1 MTTPT
6 RQLHTSSSSIMKL
19 TGHNT
24 REVPRPRFGTAQV
37 WVESPLQ
44 LLSAVETHAAG
55 LLGHDV
61 RIIPRQGM
69 PLEATTQALLANA
82 PAGVSFLPPARK
94 PPAPKNSADRF
105 VVGDAYS
112 GKVQRALLAGIKAK
126 EVIIID
132 DGMATLALIKQLTAM
147 DPTALVRARAKNSAA
162 RTAMGLAMWHRLRQL
177 ARESRLLI
185 VSALLVDEPTQQ
197 RMEEVGIKF
206 AQHKFE
212 WLATQP
218 VAERFTEPTLLIG
231 SAMVADGLIHEQPY
245 LEWIASIAEDGPVA
259 YFPHRRENGQLL
271 EKIGRIENLVAMQH
285 TVPIEMRL
293 RALRPGQEIRALPS
307 TVIPSLRL
315 LLGHDAKALYPQ
327 PVPDSWWTDSTPHA
341 LREHLSS
348 SLKV

>member
-1 MTTPT
+1 MSMNLS
-6 RQLHTSSSSIMKL
+6 RQDTW
-19 TGHNT
+19 
-24 REVPRPRFGTAQV
+24 EVPRPRFGTASV

-55 LLGHDV
+55 LLGHEV
-61 RIIPRQGM
+61 RIVPRQGL
-69 PLEATTQALLANA
+69 PLEATTQALLAQA
-82 PAGVSFLPPARK
+82 PAGVQFLPAARK
-94 PPAPKNSADRF
+94 PPAPRSPAERF
-105 VVGDAYS
+105 VTGDAYS
-112 GKVQRALLAGIKAK
+112 GKVQRALIAGVKAK
-126 EVIIID
+126 EVVIID
-132 DGMATLALIKQLTAM
+132 DGLATLALINQLVSSE
-147 DPTALVRARAKNSAA
+147 PTPLIRARAKNSAA

-177 ARESRLLI
+177 ARDGRLLI
-185 VSALLVDEPTQQ
+185 VSALFVTPATQS
-197 RMEEVGIKF
+197 RMNELGIKF

-231 SAMVADGLIHEQPY
+231 SAMAADGLIHEEPY
-245 LEWIASIAEDGPVA
+245 LEWIESVAADGPVA
-259 YFPHRRENGQLL
+259 YFPHRRETPEFLQ
-271 EKIGRIENLVAMQH
+271 KIGQITNVVPKEH

-315 LLGHDAKALYPQ
+315 LLGHDAGQLYPQ
-327 PVPDSWWTDSTPHA
+327 AVPDSWWTESTPVP